1 MIGSEAYLVWQ
12 DSALNFSLIGFLEFN
27 QFCYVMCN
35 TRREHEAQK
44 MQKRC
49 KYTQLLSTM
58 TPFSPTEQSPAC
70 SLLEM
75 TDIIIMTL
83 HYGSG
88 WRPVIKLKCNTK
100 IFRRK
105 NINNFQTRLAF
116 IHVCWQSHSRKLA
129 NRPLENFYYSKSH
142 LKFYYIELLSTI
154 KPKTIRSKTLNIFI
168 IFM

>member
-1 MIGSEAYLVWQ
+1 
-12 DSALNFSLIGFLEFN
+12 
-27 QFCYVMCN
+27 
-35 TRREHEAQK
+35 

-88 WRPVIKLKCNTK
+88 WRPVIKLKYNTK

-116 IHVCWQSHSRKLA
+116 LHNQQTCVDPAGNAVTLYVCWQSHSRKLG

-142 LKFYYIELLSTI
+142 LKFYYIELLSTM
-154 KPKTIRSKTLNIFI
+154 KPKTISSKTLNIFI